1 MPASQRNTEV
11 QIGVLIERIDAVL
24 EKMDAHMQQT
34 ALIEQRL
41 NNLEV
46 DYNKYKSFFGGILF
60 VLSALWM
67 FMVFAWQNLRNALKH
82 WLNLN

>member
-46 DYNKYKSFFGGILF
+46 DYNKYKSFFGGVMF

-67 FMVFAWQNLRNALKH
+67 FMVFAWQNLREF
-82 WLNLN
+82 LNRMFGGT